1 MKSFLMNSN
10 IICPEAG
17 KDYPRISYGKGPY
30 LYDETGKRYIDGSSG
45 TVAANL
51 GHAIPEAIAV
61 LEEQAR
67 KIALHP
73 HCFTSTVLEEYVE
86 RLVHFSP
93 FDSGKAW
100 TVTSGTE
107 AVENALKI
115 AVQCQQLRG
124 EHGRYKILG
133 RWGSYHGNSIFA
145 LDVGGMAIRRSVFQ
159 PLLKDFP
166 HLPKAYCYRCP
177 FGKVA
182 DQCDLECARTVED
195 IIQREDPGTVAAII
209 LEPVVGAALG
219 ALPAPE
225 GYFQII
231 RGLCNKYG
239 IVLIADEVM
248 TGFGRTGNNFGID
261 QWGVVPDIIAVGKGM
276 GCGYYP
282 LSGVIVNQNIVEV
295 FENKRTPFMGGHT
308 YACNPMGAAI
318 GHFVLDYL
326 KEHDLI
332 ARVKNTGARFFGKLQ
347 TLRAL
352 DLVGDVRGLGFL
364 FGVELVMDQSSKAP
378 FPASLQI
385 SKKVVE
391 TAQQKG
397 LIIYPGK
404 GSCDGQNGDHIL
416 IAPPLNIEEDVLG
429 TIFQLVEE
437 SLMEVLEGVR
447 HKNGDQAARGASP

>member
-10 IICPEAG
+10 IICPETG

-45 TVAANL
+45 TVAANF

-124 EHGRYKILG
+124 EQGRYKILG

-231 RGLCNKYG
+231 RGLCNK
-239 IVLIADEVM
+239 
-248 TGFGRTGNNFGID
+248 FGID

-295 FENKRTPFMGGHT
+295 FENKRTTFMGGHT

-437 SLMEVLEGVR
+437 SLV
-447 HKNGDQAARGASP
+447 

>member
-17 KDYPRISYGKGPY
+17 KQYPRISYGKGPY
-30 LYDETGKRYIDGSSG
+30 LYAETGKRYIDGSSG

-61 LEEQAR
+61 LQEQAQR
-67 KIALHP
+67 IALHP
-73 HCFTSTVLEEYVE
+73 HCFTSGVLEEYVE
-86 RLVHFSP
+86 RLVHFSS

-107 AVENALKI
+107 AIENALKI
-115 AVQCQQLRG
+115 AVQYQQLRG
-124 EHGRYKILG
+124 EPGRYKILG
-133 RWGSYHGNSIFA
+133 WWGSYHGNSIFA
-145 LDVGGMAIRRSVFQ
+145 LDVGGMAIRRAVFQ

-166 HLPKAYCYRCP
+166 HLPRAYCYRCP
-177 FGKVA
+177 FDKIA
-182 DQCDLECARTVED
+182 SQCDLECARAVED
-195 IIQREDPGTVAAII
+195 IILQEDPGTVAAII

-225 GYFQII
+225 GYFELV
-231 RGLCNKYG
+231 RSLCDKHG

-261 QWGVVPDIIAVGKGM
+261 QWGVVPDIIAAGKGM

-282 LSGVIVNQNIVEV
+282 LSGVIVNQNIVAV
-295 FENKRTPFMGGHT
+295 FEDKRTPFLGGHT

-326 KEHDLI
+326 EQHDLI
-332 ARVKNTGARFFGKLQ
+332 ARVKNTGGRFLEKLQ
-347 TLRAL
+347 TLRAF

-364 FGVELVMDQSSKAP
+364 FGVELVMDRLSKSP

-385 SKKVVE
+385 SRQVVE

-397 LIIYPGK
+397 LIIYPGQ
-404 GSCDGQNGDHIL
+404 GSYDGQTGNHIL
-416 IAPPLNIEEDVLG
+416 IAPPLNIEEDVLD
-429 TIFQLVEE
+429 TVFQLVEE
-437 SLMEVLEGVR
+437 SLAEVMEGLR
-447 HKNGDQAARGASP
+447 RRTGDPAARPAFQ

>member
-1 MKSFLMNSN
+1 MNSN

-17 KDYPRISYGKGPY
+17 KEYPRISYGQGPY

-61 LEEQAR
+61 LEEQAGR
-67 KIALHP
+67 IALHP
-73 HCFTSTVLEEYVE
+73 HCFTSSVLENYVE

-107 AVENALKI
+107 AIENALKI
-115 AVQCQQLRG
+115 AVQYQQLRG
-124 EHGRYKILG
+124 EPGRYKILG

-145 LDVGGMAIRRSVFQ
+145 LDVGGMALRRAVFQ

-177 FGKVA
+177 FGKTPG
-182 DQCDLECARTVED
+182 QCHLECAQAVEE
-195 IIQREDPGTVAAII
+195 IILEENPDTVAAII
-209 LEPVVGAALG
+209 VEPVVGAALG
-219 ALPAPE
+219 AVPAPE
-225 GYFQII
+225 GYFTVL
-231 RGLCNKYG
+231 RELCDKYG

-248 TGFGRTGNNFGID
+248 TGFGRTGNHFGMD
-261 QWGVVPDIIAVGKGM
+261 QWGVVPDIIAAGKGM

-282 LSGVIVNQNIVEV
+282 LSGVIINQNVVDV
-295 FENKRTPFMGGHT
+295 FENACTPFLGGHT
-308 YACNPMGAAI
+308 YACNPLGAAV

-326 KEHDLI
+326 EQHNLI
-332 ARVKNTGARFFGKLQ
+332 ARVKNTGARFFEKLQ
-347 TLRAL
+347 ALQAL

-364 FGVELVMDQSSKAP
+364 FGIELVMDKASKTP
-378 FPASLQI
+378 FPASQQI

-391 TAQQKG
+391 AAQQKG
-397 LIIYPGK
+397 LIVYPGK

-416 IAPPLNIEEDVLG
+416 IAPPLNIEESLLDTVYE
-429 TIFQLVEE
+429 IVEE
-437 SLMEVLEGVR
+437 SLTEVMESHR
-447 HKNGDQAARGASP
+447 Y

>member
-1 MKSFLMNSN
+1 
-10 IICPEAG
+10 
-17 KDYPRISYGKGPY
+17 
-30 LYDETGKRYIDGSSG
+30 
-45 TVAANL
+45 VAANL
-51 GHAIPEAIAV
+51 GHGIPEAVAV
-61 LEEQAR
+61 LGGQAG

-86 RLVHFSP
+86 RLVDFSP

-107 AVENALKI
+107 AIENALKI
-115 AVQCQQLRG
+115 AVQYQQLRG
-124 EHGRYKILG
+124 EQGRYKILG

-145 LDVGGMAIRRSVFQ
+145 LDVGGMVIRRSVFQ

-177 FGKVA
+177 FGKTV

-195 IIQREDPGTVAAII
+195 IILREDPGTVAGII

-219 ALPAPE
+219 AVPAPE
-225 GYFQII
+225 GYFEII
-231 RGLCNKYG
+231 RSLCDKYG

-248 TGFGRTGNNFGID
+248 TGFGRTGNNFAID

-295 FENKRTPFMGGHT
+295 FEDKRTPFMGGHT

-332 ARVKNTGARFFGKLQ
+332 ARVKETGARFLKKLQ

-352 DLVGDVRGLGFL
+352 DLVGDVRGAGFL
-364 FGVELVMDQSSKAP
+364 FGVELVMDQSSTTP
-378 FPASLQI
+378 FPASFEI

-397 LIIYPGK
+397 LIIYSGK
-404 GSCDGQNGDHIL
+404 GSYDGRKGDHIL
-416 IAPPLNIEEDVLG
+416 IAPPLNVEEDVLDR
-429 TIFQLVEE
+429 IFQIVEE
-437 SLMEVLEGVR
+437 SLVEVVVGVR
-447 HKNGDQAARGASP
+447 VKGSPTKNTSASSR

>member
-10 IICPEAG
+10 IICPETG

-86 RLVHFSP
+86 RLVNFSP

-100 TVTSGTE
+100 TITSGTE

-115 AVQCQQLRG
+115 AVQYQQLRG
-124 EHGRYKILG
+124 EQGRYKILG

-145 LDVGGMAIRRSVFQ
+145 LDVGGMVIRRAVFQ
-159 PLLKDFP
+159 PLLRDFP
-166 HLPKAYCYRCP
+166 HLPRAYCYRCP
-177 FGKVA
+177 FGETV
-182 DQCDLECARTVED
+182 DQCDLQCARTVED
-195 IIQREDPGTVAAII
+195 IILREDPGTVAAII

-219 ALPAPE
+219 AVPAPE
-225 GYFQII
+225 GYFEII
-231 RGLCNKYG
+231 RDLCDKYG

-295 FENKRTPFMGGHT
+295 FEDKRTPFMGGHT

-332 ARVKNTGARFFGKLQ
+332 TRVKRTGARFFKKLQ

-352 DLVGDVRGLGFL
+352 DLVGDVRSAGFL
-364 FGVELVMDQSSKAP
+364 FGVELVMDQSSTTP
-378 FPASLQI
+378 FPASLEI

-391 TAQQKG
+391 KAQQKG

-404 GSCDGQNGDHIL
+404 GSCDGQRGDHIL
-416 IAPPLNIEEDVLG
+416 IAPPLNVEEDVLDM
-429 TIFQLVEE
+429 IFKIVEE
-437 SLMEVLEGVR
+437 SLVEVVEGVR
-447 HKNGDQAARGASP
+447 VKSSQTKNTFRII